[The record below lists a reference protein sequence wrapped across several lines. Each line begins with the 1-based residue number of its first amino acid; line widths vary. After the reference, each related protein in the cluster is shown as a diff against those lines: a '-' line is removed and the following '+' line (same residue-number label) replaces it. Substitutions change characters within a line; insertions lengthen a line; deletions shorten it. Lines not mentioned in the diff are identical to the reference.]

1 MFKCNITLLACDL
14 WQYMLKTTGWNL
26 AAAETDHSITITGTS
41 KLAISPMSQGQ
52 DTPNDT
58 SLNSTA
64 TAAEHRQ
71 QLKQYGSQGSALQSV
86 LLKDMFGNRR

>member
-1 MFKCNITLLACDL
+1 
-14 WQYMLKTTGWNL
+14 
-26 AAAETDHSITITGTS
+26 
-41 KLAISPMSQGQ
+41 MSQGQ